1 MGSTGCWGHQEYPEA
16 TSAGG
21 EAREHGAHRPWRT
34 AASGA
39 RGAAATG
46 RNRRGER
53 GRGGVEAHSGA
64 VEEVSELGEG
74 LVTTG
79 GRRRSR
85 WPEEEE
91 DVGDG
96 APGLPASHGLVETK
110 KKVRR
115 FFWRHR
121 RGEGWSVAAAN
132 SVGGD
137 GCARHERERET
148 EEWESSGESEGVR
161 GGRVASPG
169 SSGGKQGGRRWPKQG
184 GGGRGAWPRAPG
196 ACPSSW
202 QRRKATGEAR
212 VGWAGQ
218 GGSWAGWWLHG

>member
-1 MGSTGCWGHQEYPEA
+1 M
-16 TSAGG
+16 
-21 EAREHGAHRPWRT
+21 RERERRRGIGAGAHC
-34 AASGA
+34 
-39 RGAAATG
+39 
-46 RNRRGER
+46 
-53 GRGGVEAHSGA
+53 GGD
-64 VEEVSELGEG
+64 EVNGGLGEG

-110 KKVRR
+110 KRGRR

-148 EEWESSGESEGVR
+148 EEGEEL
-161 GGRVASPG
+161 GR
-169 SSGGKQGGRRWPKQG
+169 
-184 GGGRGAWPRAPG
+184 
-196 ACPSSW
+196 
-202 QRRKATGEAR
+202 E
-212 VGWAGQ
+212 
-218 GGSWAGWWLHG
+218 

>member
-1 MGSTGCWGHQEYPEA
+1 M
-16 TSAGG
+16 
-21 EAREHGAHRPWRT
+21 
-34 AASGA
+34 
-39 RGAAATG
+39 
-46 RNRRGER
+46 
-53 GRGGVEAHSGA
+53 
-64 VEEVSELGEG
+64 LGEG

-96 APGLPASHGLVETK
+96 APRLPASHGLVETK
-110 KKVRR
+110 KKARR

-121 RGEGWSVAAAN
+121 RGEGWPVAAAN

-148 EEWESSGESEGVR
+148 EEGESSGESEGR
-161 GGRVASPG
+161 SGRRVASSGASLGRPG
-169 SSGGKQGGRRWPKQG
+169 RKQEVAEQG
-184 GGGRGAWPRAPG
+184 GGGARGGVAVSVLLAEEEED
-196 ACPSSW
+196 
-202 QRRKATGEAR
+202 KGEE

-218 GGSWAGWWLHG
+218 MELGQVSGAR